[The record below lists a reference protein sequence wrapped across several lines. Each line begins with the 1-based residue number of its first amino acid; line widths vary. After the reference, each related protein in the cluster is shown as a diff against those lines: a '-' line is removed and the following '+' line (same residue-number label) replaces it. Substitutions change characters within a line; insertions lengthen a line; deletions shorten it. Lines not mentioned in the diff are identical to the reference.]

1 MTVISKI
8 PFIFM
13 SVLNIKMFNIN
24 EKYNTHHKKGKA
36 YI

>member
-1 MTVISKI
+1 MTEISKT
-8 PFIFM
+8 PFIFV

-24 EKYNTHHKKGKA
+24 EKYITTKKGKA